1 MKKKILTWVI
11 ICCMVLQST
20 ESVAFAAEPSAGLQG
35 GTVSGNDGTDEPGQG
50 GTEDGGMKEPEEGD
64 AEDGETKK
72 PEEDDEITNPEE
84 DGAEASETENSEED
98 SEKDVETEAPEEGEI
113 EDSETVGRIKSAEED
128 AEASD
133 KEEAI
138 GEAISL
144 NLASEAE
151 QKVQY
156 AQSQAESSS
165 VEESFLTAENRAA
178 GSAVK
183 ASKGLY
189 FGYAVLDP
197 AMHTGVLAEYL
208 SESGNIVLPHKLGNY
223 YMTGIDKNVF
233 ANMNQKD
240 PSDMSKLPSQST
252 SGKTLLSSG
261 EEKILE
267 LVNAARMKEG
277 KMPLIMSSTL
287 RETARRKSL
296 DMLNKNYF
304 DHKNTDGTYTSDW
317 LTKCGYPWHMWA
329 ENIAYNYES
338 AERLY
343 NQWWNSTGHR
353 NNMMHSSLRAIG
365 IGVYKDSN
373 GRIMGTQVFSSTVF
387 QNLTSVRIEYGYETI
402 GAGAFSGCT
411 NLKSITIP
419 STVTE
424 IAEDAFKGCDVLTIY
439 GKAGSY
445 AQSFAAAK
453 NIPFESVA
461 ETCPIQKFC
470 YEQEEVFMEKGDV
483 DSVSLTIEP
492 AEYRHLIKEGEPVVE
507 QPVETQ
513 PEESESET
521 GTKEQKV
528 IAILE
533 DGTIRAL
540 ADGTVTL
547 TAQAAEKEATCRIT
561 VGEKNVAI
569 QDVRFYEDSIELYE
583 TEVFTPVYCVSPADA
598 TQGVQLLS
606 SNSEVLAVEAGGT
619 VKALKAGT
627 ASLTVKAVDSDVQ
640 AVLEV
645 QVLAVKEDLSLP
657 EGLKAVTNID
667 KTLAN
672 VPLDA
677 YPGFSWKEPQ
687 TKLQAKKGETIQ
699 YFAAQY
705 TEQHTDGKTIRQDCI
720 IPVEVSAA
728 SGQRVILEGKTLPA
742 TKKLSLSETYTLYP
756 GLNATGAE
764 VDASFYEVNA
774 EANKEEILKA
784 ETSFSENAGWAIQIT
799 PRSAGKCVVTVEIKL
814 KDRNGGYGPAKKPY
828 GTYKK
833 KYTFQVEEALYANGF
848 KIIPAQEM
856 AEGVQCT
863 EDGSFLVEE
872 GVSKF
877 RVRAY
882 ALDKSGAET
891 DTALT
896 FGTDKS
902 GVIQVRAVK
911 GETGLAEV
919 TVKKI
924 GEAALSVTAKD
935 NGKRSVSVSIC
946 VQRTSPQL
954 QNKTWTLNKWKP
966 AVTVP
971 VVLEEAENNPIQ
983 KVALYEDKDCQND
996 SSLFAINK
1004 VKKDDGTDIDEAD
1017 AYAVGFL
1024 GQNTEQIKKGSYK
1037 VYLQVTTERI
1047 QEGQPEQQGQTQSQ
1061 TQQTTQP
1068 RTYVYPITIKLK
1080 NTKPSVTLKQSAQ
1093 INLFYKDADAQLAI
1107 SSGTEK
1113 INQIRQINEITGA
1126 PHFQVAFKQ
1135 EGDVWAGTISPVG
1148 VTADNYKK
1156 IKKTVELQFLFQ
1168 DYGEEYVLT
1177 KKLTVKSNY
1186 QKTTLTTSP
1195 TDALL
1200 YLATGNDRAIFRI
1213 MDKKSKEILIPKESG
1228 NTGENVEG
1236 NITVTPDAGMESKA
1250 QFHMEPGSPDISVRL
1265 LGTKSLTAKMKVSHD
1280 NWREPVSCSFKMTV
1294 NKKTPTLTLDKT
1306 KVSLNTNAAGREV
1319 FSLKASANK
1328 NETVSIVRL
1337 KEADIVG
1344 ANGAAKKLLEE
1355 EKLSICPQ
1363 RQGDSRTLTVRL
1375 NDSSVKNG
1383 TYKYKV
1389 YGWCMV
1395 GETKILRMNPVTL
1408 SVTVSNKQPSV
1419 SLKAKGKIKAS
1430 DLAGGE
1436 ILYTPKIANVT
1447 GEIRSASLSGAY
1459 ASAFTLTPGDNG
1471 AYRIKAKDGAG
1482 LNKGSYKLYM
1492 TFGLENGVSVTSKA
1506 FTVKIQ

>member
-1 MKKKILTWVI
+1 MKKRILTWALI
-11 ICCMVLQST
+11 ACMILQST
-20 ESVAFAAEPSAGLQG
+20 ESVVFAAETSAALQE
-35 GTVSGNDGTDEPGQG
+35 GTVSGNDGTDEPGEG
-50 GTEDGGMKEPEEGD
+50 DTEDSGIKEPEEGSAGD
-64 AEDGETKK
+64 GGAEDGGITN
-72 PEEDDEITNPEE
+72 PEEGSTEDSQTKNLEDGEITNPEG
-84 DGAEASETENSEED
+84 DGTEGGGTED
-98 SEKDVETEAPEEGEI
+98 SEA
-113 EDSETVGRIKSAEED
+113 EDGIKALEED
-128 AEASD
+128 ATEASGR
-133 KEEAI
+133 EEAI
-138 GEAISL
+138 GEAISI
-144 NLASEAE
+144 NLTSETE

-156 AQSQAESSS
+156 AQSQTESVSA
-165 VEESFLTAENRAA
+165 VESQTA

-189 FGYAVLDP
+189 FGYVVQDS

-223 YMTGIDKNVF
+223 YMTGIAANVF

-240 PSDMSKLPSQST
+240 TSDTSKLPSQST

-267 LVNAARMKEG
+267 SVNAARIKEG
-277 KMPLIMSSTL
+277 KVPLIMSSTL

-296 DMLNKNYF
+296 DMLNRNYF

-317 LTKCGYPWHMWA
+317 LTNCGYSWRMWA

-343 NQWWNSTGHR
+343 DQWWNSTGHR
-353 NNMMHSSLRAIG
+353 NNMMNSDLRAIG
-365 IGVYKDSN
+365 IGVYKDSS

-387 QNLTSVRIEYGYETI
+387 QNLTSVTMEYGYETI
-402 GAGAFSGCT
+402 GACAFSGCT

-445 AQSFAAAK
+445 AQTFAEE
-453 NIPFESVA
+453 NEIPFESIE

-470 YEQEEVFMEKGDV
+470 YEQEEIFMEKGDV
-483 DSVSLTIEP
+483 DIVSLTIEP
-492 AEYRHLIKEGEPVVE
+492 AEYQHLIKEGEPVVV
-507 QPVETQ
+507 QSGETQ
-513 PEESESET
+513 SAESESET
-521 GTKEQKV
+521 ETEEV
-528 IAILE
+528 IAFLE
-533 DGTIRAL
+533 DGAIRAL
-540 ADGTVTL
+540 GNGIVTL
-547 TAQAAEKEATCRIT
+547 TAWAAEKEATCQIT
-561 VGEKNVAI
+561 VEEKNVAI
-569 QDVRFYEDSIELYE
+569 QSVRFYEESIELYE
-583 TEVFTPVYCVSPADA
+583 KEVFTPAYCISPVGT
-598 TQGVQLLS
+598 TQDVQLLS
-606 SNSEVLAVEAGGT
+606 SDSEVLEIEADGT
-619 VKALKAGT
+619 VKALNAGT

-645 QVLAVKEDLSLP
+645 QVLAVKEDLELP
-657 EGLKAVTNID
+657 EGLKALTNID
-667 KTLAN
+667 KTLAD

-687 TKLQAKKGETIQ
+687 TKLQAKKGDTIQ

-705 TEQHTDGKTIRQDCI
+705 TDETDGKTIRQDCI
-720 IPVEVSAA
+720 IPVAVSAA
-728 SGQRVILEGKTLPA
+728 SGQRVMLEGKTLPA

-764 VDASFYEVNA
+764 VDASFYEVNVGV
-774 EANKEEILKA
+774 NHEEILKVNK
-784 ETSFSENAGWAIQIT
+784 SFSKDDGWKVEVIPQ
-799 PRSAGKCVVTVEIKL
+799 SAGKCVVTVEIKL
-814 KDRNGGYGPAKKPY
+814 KDRNGDYGPAKKPY
-828 GTYKK
+828 GTYQK

-848 KIIPAQEM
+848 KIMPAQEM
-856 AEGVQCT
+856 AEGVQCA

-877 RVRAY
+877 RIRAY
-882 ALDKSGAET
+882 ALDKNGAEM

-902 GVIQVRAVK
+902 GVVQVRAVK

-924 GEAALSVTAKD
+924 GEAVLSVTAKD
-935 NGKRSVSVSIC
+935 NGKRSESVRIC

-954 QNKTWTLNKWKP
+954 QNKTWTLNKWKA
-966 AVTVP
+966 AVTVS
-971 VVLEEAENNPIQ
+971 VALEEAENNPVQ
-983 KVALYEDKDCQND
+983 NVALYEDKDCQTL
-996 SSLFAINK
+996 STLFTIDRIE
-1004 VKKDDGTDIDEAD
+1004 KDGEEGVYVA
-1017 AYAVGFL
+1017 GFRE
-1024 GQNTEQIKKGSYK
+1024 QNTEQVKKGSYK
-1037 VYLQVTTERI
+1037 VYLQVTTELG
-1047 QEGQPEQQGQTQSQ
+1047 QETQTEQGEQQITQTQSR
-1061 TQQTTQP
+1061 TQQTTQSQ
-1068 RTYVYPITIKLK
+1068 TYVYPVTIKLK
-1080 NTKPSVTLKQSAQ
+1080 NTKPSVTLKQSAK

-1107 SSGTEK
+1107 NSGTEK
-1113 INQIRQINEITGA
+1113 INQIRQVNEITGA
-1126 PHFQVAFKQ
+1126 PHFQAVFSQ
-1135 EGDVWAGTISPVG
+1135 EGDVWVGTLSPVG

-1156 IKKTVELQFLFQ
+1156 IKKTVELQFSFQ
-1168 DYGEEYVLT
+1168 DYGEDYVLT

-1186 QKTTLTTSP
+1186 QKITLTTSP
-1195 TDALL
+1195 TEALL
-1200 YLATGNDRAIFRI
+1200 YLATENDRAIFRI

-1228 NTGENVEG
+1228 SAGDNTEG
-1236 NITVTPDAGMESKA
+1236 YITVTPDSSMTSKA
-1250 QFHMEPGSPDISVRL
+1250 QFHIETGSPDISVRL

-1280 NWREPVSCSFKMTV
+1280 NWQEPVSCSFKMTV

-1337 KEADIVG
+1337 KEVDIVG
-1344 ANGAAKKLLEE
+1344 ANNAAKKLLEE

-1363 RQGDSRTLTVRL
+1363 KQGDDRTLTIRL
-1375 NDSSVKNG
+1375 NGSSVKSG

-1408 SVTVSNKQPSV
+1408 SITVSKKQPSV

-1430 DLAGGE
+1430 DLSGGE

-1447 GEIRSASLSGAY
+1447 GEIKSASLSGAY
-1459 ASAFTLTPGDNG
+1459 ASAFVLAQGDDG
-1471 AYRIKAKDGAG
+1471 TYRIRAKDGAI

-1492 TFGLENGVSVTSKA
+1492 TFKLENGVSVTSKA

>member
-1 MKKKILTWVI
+1 MKKRILTWVI
-11 ICCMVLQST
+11 ICCMVLQGT
-20 ESVAFAAEPSAGLQG
+20 ESVAFAAETSAGLQG
-35 GTVSGNDGTDEPGQG
+35 GTVSGNDGTDEPGEG
-50 GTEDGGMKEPEEGD
+50 DTEDDGTKEPEEDSVEDGGTKAPEEDSAEDGGIKEPEEGG
-64 AEDGETKK
+64 AEDSGM
-72 PEEDDEITNPEE
+72 TNSEGNSTE
-84 DGAEASETENSEED
+84 DGGTETLEAD
-98 SEKDVETEAPEEGEI
+98 DMKDAETEA
-113 EDSETVGRIKSAEED
+113 S
-128 AEASD
+128 
-133 KEEAI
+133 EEAI

-156 AQSQAESSS
+156 AQSQAESFS
-165 VEESFLTAENRAA
+165 VAENRAA

-189 FGYAVLDP
+189 FGYVVQDS
-197 AMHTGVLAEYL
+197 AMRTGVLAEYL

-223 YMTGIDKNVF
+223 YMTGIGKNVF

-240 PSDMSKLPSQST
+240 TSDTSKLPSQST

-267 LVNAARMKEG
+267 SVNAARMKEG
-277 KMPLIMSSTL
+277 KIPLIMSSTL

-317 LTKCGYPWHMWA
+317 LTKCGYPWYMWA

-343 NQWWNSTGHR
+343 DQWWNSTGHR

-445 AQSFAAAK
+445 AQTFAEK
-453 NIPFESVA
+453 NSIPFESVE

-470 YEQEEVFMEKGDV
+470 YEQEEIFMEKGDM

-513 PEESESET
+513 PEGAGTETETGSESEPE
-521 GTKEQKV
+521 KPEV

-540 ADGTVTL
+540 EDGTVTL
-547 TAQAAEKEATCRIT
+547 TARAAEKEATCRIT

-569 QDVRFYEDSIELYE
+569 QNIRFYEDSIELYE
-583 TEVFTPVYCVSPADA
+583 KEVFTPTYCVSPADA

-606 SNSEVLAVEAGGT
+606 SNSEVLAVEADGT

-627 ASLTVKAVDSDVQ
+627 ATLTVKAVDSDVQ
-640 AVLEV
+640 TVLEV
-645 QVLAVKEDLSLP
+645 QVLAGKEDLVLP
-657 EGLKAVTNID
+657 EGLKALTNID

-672 VPLDA
+672 VLLDA

-705 TEQHTDGKTIRQDCI
+705 TDDTDGKTIRQDCI
-720 IPVEVSAA
+720 IPVAVSAA
-728 SGQRVILEGKTLPA
+728 SGQRVMLEEKTLPA

-764 VDASFYEVNA
+764 VDASFYDVNA

-784 ETSFSENAGWAIQIT
+784 ETTFSENAGWTIQII

-814 KDRNGGYGPAKKPY
+814 KDRSGGYGPAKKTY
-828 GTYKK
+828 GTYQK
-833 KYTFQVEEALYANGF
+833 KYTFQIEEALYANGF
-848 KIIPAQEM
+848 KIMPAQEM
-856 AEGVQCT
+856 AEGVQCA

-882 ALDKSGAET
+882 ALDKNGAET

-902 GVIQVRAVK
+902 GVVQVRAVK

-919 TVKKI
+919 TVKKT
-924 GEAALSVTAKD
+924 GEAVLSVTAKD
-935 NGKRSVSVSIC
+935 NGKRSGSVRIC

-966 AVTVP
+966 TLTVP
-971 VVLEEAENNPIQ
+971 VLLEEAENNLIQ
-983 KVALYEDKDCQND
+983 KVELYEDKDCQKL
-996 SSLFAINK
+996 SSLFAING
-1004 VKKDDGTDIDEAD
+1004 VKKDGETDSCEAD
-1017 AYAVGFL
+1017 AYMAGFL
-1024 GQNTEQIKKGSYK
+1024 GQNTEQVKKGSYK

-1047 QEGQPEQQGQTQSQ
+1047 PQ
-1061 TQQTTQP
+1061 
-1068 RTYVYPITIKLK
+1068 TYVYPITIKLK

-1093 INLFYKDADAQLAI
+1093 INLFYKNADAQLAI

-1113 INQIRQINEITGA
+1113 ISQIRQVNEITGA
-1126 PHFQVAFKQ
+1126 PHFRADFSQ

-1156 IKKTVELQFLFQ
+1156 IKKTVELQFSFQ
-1168 DYGEEYVLT
+1168 DYGEGYVLT

-1186 QKTTLTTSP
+1186 QKITLTTSP

-1200 YLATGNDRAIFRI
+1200 YLATGNDRAMFRI
-1213 MDKKSKEILIPKESG
+1213 MDKKSKDILIPRGSG
-1228 NTGENVEG
+1228 SEGENAEG
-1236 NITVTPDAGMESKA
+1236 DITVTPDSSMTSKA
-1250 QFHMEPGSPDISVRL
+1250 QFHIEPGSPDISVRL
-1265 LGTKSLTAKMKVSHD
+1265 LGTKSLTAKMKVAHD

-1294 NKKTPTLTLDKT
+1294 NKKTPTLTLEKT

-1344 ANGAAKKLLEE
+1344 ANNAAKKLLEE

-1363 RQGDSRTLTVRL
+1363 RQGDSRMLTIRL
-1375 NDSSVKNG
+1375 NDSSVRKG

-1408 SVTVSNKQPSV
+1408 SITVSNKQPSV

-1436 ILYTPKIANVT
+1436 ILYTPKIANVM
-1447 GEIRSASLSGAY
+1447 GEIRNASLSGAY

-1471 AYRIKAKDGAG
+1471 AYRIKAKDGAI

-1492 TFGLENGVSVTSKA
+1492 TFRLENGVSVTSKA